1 MLFWKI
7 SWFHKTFYHT
17 SHKLCSVQ
25 SIFEGISFLGQF
37 KPYYTW
43 AIYVSISPFLQT
55 LIWMCGKF
63 YSRLVC
69 PNAVVHYYYTI
80 YYILYYIIYLVYLK
94 SPAGPWS
101 PSRRGSR
108 RWWPWWP
115 GASGPG
121 PSTWPGL
128 AAGSSGNYGFQ
139 MLAFDPKHTTYLNHD
154 TKLCLKPA
162 LASTEM
168 FIFEV
173 LKEWL
178 CLVDIYRKLLPA
190 YLFPATRALHPSM
203 AVHRWAQ
210 VVTSSTD
217 DGWHA
222 PWGL

>member
-43 AIYVSISPFLQT
+43 AIYVSISLFLHFSISPFLQT
-55 LIWMCGKF
+55 LIWMCGRF

-139 MLAFDPKHTTYLNHD
+139 MLAFDPKHTGGAPVSAGGHQYRRWLACSLGSIGAGGSLVEASSGLFEATAPARGHLPLLGQNVSALN
-154 TKLCLKPA
+154 
-162 LASTEM
+162 
-168 FIFEV
+168 
-173 LKEWL
+173 
-178 CLVDIYRKLLPA
+178 
-190 YLFPATRALHPSM
+190 
-203 AVHRWAQ
+203 
-210 VVTSSTD
+210 
-217 DGWHA
+217 
-222 PWGL
+222 